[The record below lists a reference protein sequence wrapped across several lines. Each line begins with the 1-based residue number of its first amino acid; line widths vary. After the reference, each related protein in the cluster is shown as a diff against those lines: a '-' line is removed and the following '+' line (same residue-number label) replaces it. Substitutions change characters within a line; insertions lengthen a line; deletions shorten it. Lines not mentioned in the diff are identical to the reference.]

1 MKQLLRNSA
10 FICIF
15 VTGVFSVW
23 LCGNLGGFSKNKIT
37 FDVISYHS
45 YLPALFVEKDLRLQ
59 FYKGQVEHLVN
70 EGRYWANF
78 TKKGEPIIKTTYGLS
93 AMYFPFTVWPLLFS
107 NPQHGYELPFSI
119 AISLSNLFYYL
130 ISLFILWKL
139 LRKLHFSNLNI
150 GISILCIGLGT
161 NLLSYASIAVGMP
174 HAYNFFLVS
183 SLLYL
188 YLNWEKEQ
196 AIYQSVLM
204 GIVLGLL
211 VLIRPTNILF
221 TLVLLSMHLNK
232 NILHFIKER
241 IIHFFIIATIAFL
254 VILPQLLYWK
264 IISGYFLYNSYV
276 DEHFFFG
283 NPHIAEYLFGFR
295 KGWFIYSPLILLGL
309 YGLLRYRNSN
319 PFFTVSVIIIIAFI
333 YLNSS
338 WWCWWFGGSHGA
350 RAMIETYP
358 LLIIGFAGFFS
369 GLQVKFR
376 KTIWYVTG
384 FLILFNLKS
393 VDLYRANIIHFDS
406 MTPKAFTYTTFKLFF
421 SEEDKAYLKTLYKA
435 PDYQKAMRGEDT

>member
-1 MKQLLRNSA
+1 MKQLFRNSA

-15 VTGVFSVW
+15 ITGVFSVW

-45 YLPALFVEKDLRLQ
+45 YLPALFVEKDIRLQ
-59 FYKGQVEHLVN
+59 FYKGNVQHLVN

-78 TKKGEPIIKTTYGLS
+78 TKDGEPIIKTTYGLS

-107 NPQHGYELPFSI
+107 NPEHGYEIPFSI
-119 AISLSNLFYYL
+119 AISISNLVYYL
-130 ISLFILWKL
+130 LSLFLLWGVLHKL
-139 LRKLHFSNLNI
+139 KFSNLSI
-150 GISILCIGLGT
+150 GLSILCVGLGS

-174 HAYNFFLVS
+174 HAYNFFLVTA
-183 SLLYL
+183 LLYL
-188 YLNWEKEQ
+188 YLNWEEEVSLKGSLL
-196 AIYQSVLM
+196 IGL
-204 GIVLGLL
+204 VLGLM
-211 VLIRPTNILF
+211 VLIRPTNSVFTLILF
-221 TLVLLSMHLNK
+221 SKHLNK
-232 NILHFIKER
+232 NFVTFMAQRLLHFAL
-241 IIHFFIIATIAFL
+241 IALVAFT

-264 IISGYFLYNSYV
+264 MISGHYVYNSYV
-276 DEHFFFG
+276 DEHFYFS
-283 NPHIAEYLFGFR
+283 NPHIWQYLFGFR

-309 YGLLRYRNSN
+309 YGLIKYRTQQ
-319 PFFTVSVIIIIAFI
+319 PFSIVSIIIIAVFI

-358 LLIIGFAGFFS
+358 LLAVGFAACFEFIKDRFKKP
-369 GLQVKFR
+369 V
-376 KTIWYVTG
+376 WYVCG

-406 MTPKAFTYTTFKLFF
+406 MTPRAFAYTTFKLFF
-421 SEEDKAYLKTLYKA
+421 SEEDKAYLKTLYRA
-435 PDYQKAMRGEDT
+435 PDYQKALRGEDT